1 MPYLSQR
8 RNTNRELLGYNH
20 KTKPNHFHF
29 QNIYLPGSNQKNVK
43 EIDSTKGFVKYSMKF
58 SEDFHKIKPKVEQQ
72 LFLIKRTHSN
82 QLCYHSI
89 PSGNFWD

>member
-20 KTKPNHFHF
+20 KTKPNHFSF
-29 QNIYLPGSNQKNVK
+29 KNIYLQAATKNVK

-58 SEDFHKIKPKVEQQ
+58 SEDFHKIKKS
-72 LFLIKRTHSN
+72 RTN
-82 QLCYHSI
+82 Y
-89 PSGNFWD
+89 F

>member
-29 QNIYLPGSNQKNVK
+29 QKHLSSGSNQKNVK

-58 SEDFHKIKPKVEQQ
+58 SEDFHNKTKSRTAIHFDKTN
-72 LFLIKRTHSN
+72 LIN
-82 QLCYHSI
+82 
-89 PSGNFWD
+89 

>member
-20 KTKPNHFHF
+20 QTNQIIFTFKKHLSSATK
-29 QNIYLPGSNQKNVK
+29 KNVK

-58 SEDFHKIKPKVEQQ
+58 SEDFHKIKPKVERQ
-72 LFLIKRTHSN
+72 LF
-82 QLCYHSI
+82 
-89 PSGNFWD
+89 

>member
-1 MPYLSQR
+1 MPYLSQDE
-8 RNTNRELLGYNH
+8 NTNRELLGYNH
-20 KTKPNHFHF
+20 KQKIIFTFK
-29 QNIYLPGSNQKNVK
+29 NIYLPGSNQKNVK

-89 PSGNFWD
+89 PSGNFCRD